1 MRAGVDE
8 LGRIKSPR
16 LKVGNANAVL
26 QQSCALN
33 RPSRE
38 GCNYLCKAA
47 RQEIITTLWLKAPS
61 ENNAKC

>member
-26 QQSCALN
+26 Q
-33 RPSRE
+33 SRE